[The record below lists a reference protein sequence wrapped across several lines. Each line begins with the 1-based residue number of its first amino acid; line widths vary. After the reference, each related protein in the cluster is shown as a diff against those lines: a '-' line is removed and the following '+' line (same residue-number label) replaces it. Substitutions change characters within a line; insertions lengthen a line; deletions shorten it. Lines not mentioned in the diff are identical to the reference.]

1 MCTAATYKTNDF
13 YFGRTLDYESS
24 YGEEIVIMPRNFPLN
39 FVNMG
44 RIATHYAVIGTAHVA
59 QDYPLF
65 YDAANEKG
73 LAMAGLNFVGNAF
86 YRDDIDGRDNVAQ
99 FEFIPWILCQCAN
112 VTEARTLIEKINI
125 TKTQFSPQMPSGQL
139 HWIIADKNDCIVVES
154 VKEGI
159 KVYNDPVGVLTNNPP
174 LICRCSGST
183 ISVDFPLNSLKTH
196 SLTSLTLL
204 PTAVAWVQWV
214 CQVTYPRSQ
223 DL

>member
-44 RIATHYAVIGTAHVA
+44 MIATHYAVIGTAHVA
-59 QDYPLF
+59 NNYPLF

-99 FEFIPWILCQCAN
+99 FEFIPWILCQCAT
-112 VTEARTLIEKINI
+112 VAEARKLIDRINV

-159 KVYNDPVGVLTNNPP
+159 KVYDDPVGVLTNNPTFDLS
-174 LICRCSGST
+174 LIH
-183 ISVDFPLNSLKTH
+183 I
-196 SLTSLTLL
+196 
-204 PTAVAWVQWV
+204 
-214 CQVTYPRSQ
+214 
-223 DL
+223 